1 VDGLSWLPIL
11 MVATPQTIWPIAP
24 QKAYLLP
31 QVERFYLA
39 RQADGHIVLSRWH
52 VFLETQRDNPLNRVL
67 TDWREDEQHPFT
79 FPRKFHPN
87 THHLLPQTRPIPDG
101 AWLVAYDE
109 ELFRSYWE
117 TTQYL
122 NVVMRAISG
131 WPTGT

>member
-1 VDGLSWLPIL
+1 
-11 MVATPQTIWPIAP
+11 
-24 QKAYLLP
+24 
-31 QVERFYLA
+31 VERFYLA
-39 RQADGHIVLSRWH
+39 RQADGQIVLSRWH
-52 VFLETQRDNPLNRVL
+52 IFLETQRDNPLNRVL
-67 TDWREDEQHPFT
+67 TDWREDADHPFT

-87 THHLLPQTRPIPDG
+87 THHLLPKIRPIPDG

-131 WPTGT
+131 LGPHADNVKTLWKAIGGPQ